1 MRLIPA
7 GAGKTARRNSEQ
19 DRRAAHPRRC
29 GENIDLTAVDILSR
43 GSSPQVRGKLLL
55 SLLYSLLARLIP
67 AGAGKTTEPHRCNSG
82 HAAHPRRCGENTL
95 TLVSQTVR
103 LGSSPQVRGKPL
115 VPAGWENMSRLIPA
129 GAGKTRTRARYQPYP
144 PAHPRRCG
152 ENVLVRHKARLVTG
166 SSPQVR
172 GKRHYTATS
181 RHQKRLIPAGAGK
194 TGRGRQP
201 YLGVPAHPRR
211 CGENTC

>member
-103 LGSSPQVRGKPL
+103 LGSSPQVRGKPVL
-115 VPAGWENMSRLIPA
+115 AWLPYQTNRLIPA
-129 GAGKTRTRARYQPYP
+129 GAGKTSTTLQAR
-144 PAHPRRCG
+144 R
-152 ENVLVRHKARLVTG
+152 
-166 SSPQVR
+166 
-172 GKRHYTATS
+172 
-181 RHQKRLIPAGAGK
+181 
-194 TGRGRQP
+194 
-201 YLGVPAHPRR
+201 
-211 CGENTC
+211 

>member
-103 LGSSPQVRGKPL
+103 LGSSPQVRGKRNFNL
-115 VPAGWENMSRLIPA
+115 FDSGRARLIPA
-129 GAGKTRTRARYQPYP
+129 GAGKTVRAWWAFRVCA
-144 PAHPRRCG
+144 AHPRRCG
-152 ENVLVRHKARLVTG
+152 ENVSDILNYLVNLG

-172 GKRHYTATS
+172 GKHLLTWS
-181 RHQKRLIPAGAGK
+181 FIP
-194 TGRGRQP
+194 T
-201 YLGVPAHPRR
+201 
-211 CGENTC
+211 

>member
-103 LGSSPQVRGKPL
+103 LGSSPQVRGKR
-115 VPAGWENMSRLIPA
+115 AGIRAPTKSGRLIPA
-129 GAGKTRTRARYQPYP
+129 GAGKT
-144 PAHPRRCG
+144 AHPRGPRRRI
-152 ENVLVRHKARLVTG
+152 L
-166 SSPQVR
+166 
-172 GKRHYTATS
+172 
-181 RHQKRLIPAGAGK
+181 
-194 TGRGRQP
+194 
-201 YLGVPAHPRR
+201 AHPRR

>member
-82 HAAHPRRCGENTL
+82 HAAHPRRCGENSLLSLQVAT
-95 TLVSQTVR
+95 TN
-103 LGSSPQVRGKPL
+103 GSSPQVRGKQRDEIL
-115 VPAGWENMSRLIPA
+115 SKTGARLIPA
-129 GAGKTRTRARYQPYP
+129 GAGKT
-144 PAHPRRCG
+144 
-152 ENVLVRHKARLVTG
+152 
-166 SSPQVR
+166 
-172 GKRHYTATS
+172 
-181 RHQKRLIPAGAGK
+181 
-194 TGRGRQP
+194 
-201 YLGVPAHPRR
+201 
-211 CGENTC
+211 

>member
-103 LGSSPQVRGKPL
+103 LGSSPQVRGKPIL
-115 VPAGWENMSRLIPA
+115 DIGSERGCRLIPA
-129 GAGKTRTRARYQPYP
+129 GAGKTLNNISLTRQYA
-144 PAHPRRCG
+144 AHPRRCG
-152 ENVLVRHKARLVTG
+152 ENNAPHR
-166 SSPQVR
+166 
-172 GKRHYTATS
+172 
-181 RHQKRLIPAGAGK
+181 
-194 TGRGRQP
+194 
-201 YLGVPAHPRR
+201 
-211 CGENTC
+211 

>member
-82 HAAHPRRCGENTL
+82 HAAHPRRCGENSLLSLQVAT
-95 TLVSQTVR
+95 TN
-103 LGSSPQVRGKPL
+103 GSSPQVRGKRRRFCHRL
-115 VPAGWENMSRLIPA
+115 HLHRLIPA
-129 GAGKTRTRARYQPYP
+129 GAGKTLLIASENAKIT
-144 PAHPRRCG
+144 AHPRRCG
-152 ENVLVRHKARLVTG
+152 ENSETYDAVQNGDG

-172 GKRHYTATS
+172 GKLPNS
-181 RHQKRLIPAGAGK
+181 PASEL
-194 TGRGRQP
+194 R
-201 YLGVPAHPRR
+201 
-211 CGENTC
+211 

>member
-82 HAAHPRRCGENTL
+82 HAAHPRRCGENSLLSLQVATTNGSSPQVRGKRRRFCHRL
-95 TLVSQTVR
+95 HLHRLIPAGAGKTKTPRVISFDTSAHPRRCGENCPFLSSQR
-103 LGSSPQVRGKPL
+103 RIDGSSPQVRGKPTGT
-115 VPAGWENMSRLIPA
+115 VRGCVTRRLIPA
-129 GAGKTRTRARYQPYP
+129 GAGKT
-144 PAHPRRCG
+144 
-152 ENVLVRHKARLVTG
+152 L
-166 SSPQVR
+166 
-172 GKRHYTATS
+172 
-181 RHQKRLIPAGAGK
+181 
-194 TGRGRQP
+194 
-201 YLGVPAHPRR
+201 
-211 CGENTC
+211 

>member
-103 LGSSPQVRGKPL
+103 LGSSPQVRGK
-115 VPAGWENMSRLIPA
+115 RY
-129 GAGKTRTRARYQPYP
+129 RT
-144 PAHPRRCG
+144 
-152 ENVLVRHKARLVTG
+152 
-166 SSPQVR
+166 SPQL
-172 GKRHYTATS
+172 S
-181 RHQKRLIPAGAGK
+181 
-194 TGRGRQP
+194 
-201 YLGVPAHPRR
+201 
-211 CGENTC
+211 